1 MVGYRI
7 SNSLDILLVEQAVV
21 CLVAA
26 IHECVHNSMDSHP
39 DVGCQ
44 VS

>member
-21 CLVAA
+21 CPVAA
-26 IHECVHNSMDSHP
+26 IHQCVHNSTDSNP
-39 DVGCQ
+39 DEECQ